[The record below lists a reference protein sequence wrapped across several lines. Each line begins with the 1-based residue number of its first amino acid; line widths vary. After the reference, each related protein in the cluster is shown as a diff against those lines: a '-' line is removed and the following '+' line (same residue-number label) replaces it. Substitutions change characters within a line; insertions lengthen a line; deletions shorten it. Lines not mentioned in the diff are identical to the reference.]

1 MRRSES
7 ATSPDR
13 LCETCRSTSYRLKNQ
28 QAVPEWLQQLGE
40 DSPLRLQQDLLR
52 QLLPDWSLRLAL
64 QVGLLLELV
73 QLEVVLP
80 RRVLLAAVAVAVP
93 APGSSQAVAVR
104 APSSSRAAAALLPP
118 DSWVPE
124 PLDSYLR
131 LPAALLPEAELVRAK
146 PTRTRVNR
154 DR

>member
-1 MRRSES
+1 LRRSES
-7 ATSPDR
+7 ATSLGR

-40 DSPLRLQQDLLR
+40 HSPLRLQQDSLR

-64 QVGLLLELV
+64 QVGLRP
-73 QLEVVLP
+73 EVVLP
-80 RRVLLAAVAVAVP
+80 RRVLLAAAVAAP
-93 APGSSQAVAVR
+93 APGSSQAVAVP
-104 APSSSRAAAALLPP
+104 APSSSQAAAALRQP
-118 DSWVPE
+118 DSSVPE

-131 LPAALLPEAELVRAK
+131 LPAELVPEAELVRAK

>member
-1 MRRSES
+1 M
-7 ATSPDR
+7 
-13 LCETCRSTSYRLKNQ
+13 
-28 QAVPEWLQQLGE
+28 
-40 DSPLRLQQDLLR
+40 R